1 MPAASVDTFFACSLM
16 VLLVL
21 SAMASTS
28 KLLYPYVNHSTDG
41 NMAERYRQIS
51 KYMLLNEGT
60 PINWGKS
67 NQTNLTVFG
76 LAKKG
81 STVQYDLDI
90 DKITRLNAE
99 NVYALSYAEAFT
111 ALEISDISFRIE
123 IKPLFE
129 TTVVLTATYVE
140 TAQTT
145 YCFDI
150 VTEKNGIPC
159 LADLKGYVVAQNY
172 TDAASTRTSNG
183 KASLNVTVP
192 NTVEGPAMFAVFA
205 RSVYDEKAMSFAT
218 YRFTHNSTQ
227 PLVSG
232 IFLRLSPLNYT
243 LKASFVASNITVSK
257 VCALTFDYNATL
269 VRIGNDSQSVT
280 YSITRFANLS
290 PILIVVTGGNSTT
303 CFVEETAYPQV
314 PLQFGADFATS
325 ETHSSVF
332 AYTYPVTLNS
342 VIYEC
347 SIRLGGPRE

>member
-28 KLLYPYVNHSTDG
+28 KLLYPYVNHAAGG

-51 KYMLLNEGT
+51 KYMLLNKGT
-60 PINWGKS
+60 PTNWGKS
-67 NQTNLTVFG
+67 NQTNLTAFG

-81 STVQYDLDI
+81 SIVQCDLDI
-90 DKITRLNAE
+90 DKITRLNTE
-99 NVYALSYAEAFT
+99 NAYALSYAEAFS
-111 ALEISDISFRIE
+111 ALEMSDVSFRIE

-129 TTVVLTATYVE
+129 TTVLLTATYAKI
-140 TAQTT
+140 TQTT
-145 YCFDI
+145 YCFEI

-159 LADLKGYVVAQNY
+159 LADLKGYVVAENY
-172 TDAASTRTSNG
+172 TETASARTSNG
-183 KASLNVTVP
+183 RASLNVTVP
-192 NTVEGPAMFAVFA
+192 NTTRGPAMLAIFA
-205 RSVYDEKAMSFAT
+205 RSAYDEKVMSFAT

-227 PLVSG
+227 PHASG
-232 IFLRLSPLNYT
+232 TLLKLSPLNCT

-257 VCALTFDYNATL
+257 VYAFTFDYNATL
-269 VRIGNDSQSVT
+269 TRIGNDSQSAT
-280 YSITRFANLS
+280 YSITRFADLS
-290 PILIVVTGGNSTT
+290 PILIVATGGNSTT

-325 ETHSSVF
+325 EAHSNVF

-347 SIRLGGPRE
+347 SIWLGGPRE